1 MGQHHVFISGRG
13 SISSSSSSSTSG
25 STSSGSSRGGGGSSG
40 SRGGGGA
47 HAGLKHESAE
57 EFTELVL
64 LAVQQEAGQPLC
76 QQGPQMGESLA
87 CSSIHTIQCQHI
99 RGSKEVT
106 DPNATP
112 HSTVQHVVVVMIV
125 MVVIMIVMVVVIVM
139 IVFVG
144 WDIEEEEG

>member
-13 SISSSSSSSTSG
+13 SISSTSS
-25 STSSGSSRGGGGSSG
+25 SSGSS
-40 SRGGGGA
+40 GGGGA
-47 HAGLKHESAE
+47 HAGLEHESAE
-57 EFTELVL
+57 ELTELVL

-87 CSSIHTIQCQHI
+87 HSSIHTIQCQHL
-99 RGSKEVT
+99 RSSEEVT

-125 MVVIMIVMVVVIVM
+125 MVVMVIDVVIV

-144 WDIEEEEG
+144 WDVEEEEG